1 MIEINNINKEKV
13 NTTLLKSLGT
23 FVLSKYDLSSSLV
36 SVAFVSGERMKSLNY
51 SYRDLNKET
60 DVLSF
65 CSSKEEKN
73 KENFLG
79 EVVLNCNQIKK
90 QAKELNNSFEHELAF
105 IYIHGLLHLLGYND
119 KREVDRVKMIEL
131 GNRILLEFERL

>member
-1 MIEINNINKEKV
+1 M
-13 NTTLLKSLGT
+13 
-23 FVLSKYDLSSSLV
+23 
-36 SVAFVSGERMKSLNY
+36 
-51 SYRDLNKET
+51 
-60 DVLSF
+60 
-65 CSSKEEKN
+65 SKEEKN

-79 EVVLNCNQIKK
+79 EVVLNYSQIKR

-119 KREVDRVKMIEL
+119 EREGDRVKMIEL